1 MGIAQISLPQA
12 GRQDAPAGY
21 TLPDDLEVVI
31 PGTSPAAEQFRRLT
45 AYLSDPAVQPAQAIV
60 VTSPVPGDGK
70 SFVCLNLALAFGR
83 GADGETLL
91 IDADL
96 RRPGITGPISPRPPK
111 GLEDVLRGS
120 IGPLDAVVK
129 LENHPLCVLGSG
141 SRGEDAIQHLTAD
154 RLARILGP
162 LRNRFSRILIDT
174 PPVIPFSDAVLIGG
188 QVDGVLLVARSNQTP
203 KACFEDT
210 VEMLEGVR
218 VLGVT
223 LNGAVRSLIDLN
235 HDYSYYHRKYYR

>member
-1 MGIAQISLPQA
+1 MGIAPMSLRQA

-21 TLPDDLEVVI
+21 TLPEDLDVVI

-45 AYLSDPAVQPAQAIV
+45 AYLGEPAVQPAQAIV

-83 GADGETLL
+83 AGGGDTLL

-96 RRPGITGPISPRPPK
+96 RRPGVTGPIAPRPPK

-120 IGPLDAVVK
+120 IEPLDAVVK
-129 LENHPLCVLGSG
+129 LENHPLHVLGSG
-141 SRGEDAIQHLTAD
+141 SRGDDAVQHLTGD
-154 RLARILGP
+154 RFARILAP
-162 LRNRFSRILIDT
+162 LRNRFARILIDT
-174 PPVIPFSDAVLIGG
+174 PPVIPFSDAAMMGD
-188 QVDGVLLVARSNQTP
+188 QVDGVLLVARSNVTP

-210 VEMLEGVR
+210 LEMLDGVR

-223 LNGAVRSLIDLN
+223 LNGAVRSLINLN
-235 HDYSYYHRKYYR
+235 HDYAYYHRKYYS